1 MIHPINIKG
10 IDKFFDMDGFRIVE
24 YSIRSESER
33 IIMIWNQVYYVPGLL
48 EYLFI
53 ISPQVIL
60 TSEGYKVAFV
70 AHFHDNNERCVEINL
85 TE

>member
-1 MIHPINIKG
+1 
-10 IDKFFDMDGFRIVE
+10 
-24 YSIRSESER
+24 
-33 IIMIWNQVYYVPGLL
+33 MIWDQAYYVPGLL

-70 AHFHDNNERCVEINL
+70 AHCNDDNDRYVEINL
-85 TE
+85 TEYKPV